1 LSTRV
6 GVNWKILVLGR
17 WIITIV
23 VIITMRD
30 LYCLQ
35 ILLLFLN
42 SIVFQILIILYKP
55 LDGLRDHRMSI
66 FNELAV
72 SLYLYLLMCLTDF
85 HGWDNLREDFGLAL
99 FILLVF
105 TLLINLLVA
114 FFTDFVLFQGF
125 LTRKFCP

>member
-1 LSTRV
+1 M
-6 GVNWKILVLGR
+6 LVLCR

-35 ILLLFLN
+35 ILLLFFN

-114 FFTDFVLFQGF
+114 FYTDIVLFQGF